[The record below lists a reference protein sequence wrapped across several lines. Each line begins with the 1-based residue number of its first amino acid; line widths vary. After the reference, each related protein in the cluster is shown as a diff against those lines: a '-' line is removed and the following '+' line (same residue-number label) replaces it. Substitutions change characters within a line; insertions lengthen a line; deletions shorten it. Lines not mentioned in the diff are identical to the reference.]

1 VTCSVSLVATVSR
14 TLADED
20 TYVVVINLGDEVE
33 NVNLTKS
40 LTEVP
45 DRIKIH
51 TLDTNSRHM
60 AG

>member
-1 VTCSVSLVATVSR
+1 MAEAMLQLFSR
-14 TLADED
+14 KLADEKM
-20 TYVVVINLGDEVE
+20 YIVVINLGDEAELVDLQR
-33 NVNLTKS
+33 N

-51 TLDTNSRHM
+51 ALGINSRHM